1 MIRTAEEATRVE
13 FLNLVVI
20 FVTAYLVLRKPQKE
34 GLAFGLL
41 VFSVLFMV
49 FLFSVAT
56 RTGLLP
62 GVNY

>member
-1 MIRTAEEATRVE
+1 MIRPAKEAAHVE

-20 FVTAYLVLRKPQKE
+20 FVTACLVLRKPQKE
-34 GLAFGLL
+34 RLAFGLL
-41 VFSVLFMV
+41 VFSVLLMV
-49 FLFSVAT
+49 FLFAVAT

>member
-1 MIRTAEEATRVE
+1 ME
-13 FLNLVVI
+13 FLNLVII
-20 FVTAYLVLRKPQKE
+20 FVAAYLVLRKPEKE
-34 GLAFGLL
+34 RLAFGLL
-41 VFSVLFMV
+41 VVSVVLMV

>member
-1 MIRTAEEATRVE
+1 MIRPAEEAIPVE

-20 FVTAYLVLRKPQKE
+20 FVTALVVLRKPQKE
-34 GLAFGLL
+34 GLAFALL

>member
-1 MIRTAEEATRVE
+1 MIRPAEEASRVE

-20 FVTAYLVLRKPQKE
+20 FVAAYLVLRKPQRE
-34 GLAFGLL
+34 RLAFGLL
-41 VFSVLFMV
+41 VFSVLFMM
-49 FLFSVAT
+49 FLFTVAT

>member
-1 MIRTAEEATRVE
+1 VE
-13 FLNLVVI
+13 FLNLVVV
-20 FVTAYLVLRKPQKE
+20 FVTACLVLRKPQKE
-34 GLAFGLL
+34 RLAFGLL

-49 FLFSVAT
+49 FLFSMAT

>member
-1 MIRTAEEATRVE
+1 MPHLLRTELGGAAPSGRGPC
-13 FLNLVVI
+13 LLS
-20 FVTAYLVLRKPQKE
+20 
-34 GLAFGLL
+34 LL

>member
-1 MIRTAEEATRVE
+1 VE

-20 FVTAYLVLRKPQKE
+20 FVAAYLVLRKPHKE
-34 GLAFGLL
+34 RLAFGLL
-41 VFSVLFMV
+41 VFSVLMMV